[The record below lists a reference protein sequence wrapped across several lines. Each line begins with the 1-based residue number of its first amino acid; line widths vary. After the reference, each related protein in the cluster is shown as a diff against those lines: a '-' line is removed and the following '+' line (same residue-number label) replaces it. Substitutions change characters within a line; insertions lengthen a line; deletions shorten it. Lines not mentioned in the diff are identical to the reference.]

1 MKLTTDDANLN
12 YTATVVRVK
21 HINELEGLDNLVG
34 VPVLGAQALT
44 TRDVVING
52 LYLVFTSEIQLSEEY
67 ASGNNLY
74 RHSDRNAD
82 KDVKGYLED
91 NRRVR
96 AIRLRGH
103 RSDALIMPLSSL
115 GVLGIPDSDLAELK
129 EGDTFDSINDILVCN
144 KFVRRNNSRV
154 GIPNQTPWTR
164 VEKRYFPEH
173 FDTPNAFRVMN
184 AIRGQLTVV
193 TQKLHGTSVRIGHV
207 NVPRKLKWWEK
218 LANRVGIKVNDRE
231 WAYVY
236 GSRRTIKDPDGDP
249 GFYGTDLYTQIGR
262 LEVEGLLPRGYVV
275 YGEIVGYVPGT
286 STPIQEGFTYGYHPG
301 GAGLYVYRVAHISD
315 DGVSV
320 DLSWEQ
326 VKEFCRNNGMKTV
339 PELMNGYFIFDEDD
353 IAPWLDTNFA
363 RDIGYVSALPV
374 DDVDEGVCFR
384 VDGLTPTIVK
394 AKSPKFLQHETKML
408 DQEVLDIEEEGFVD
422 ESTVSE

>member
-1 MKLTTDDANLN
+1 MLSTNDANLN

-21 HINELEGLDNLVG
+21 YFVDLEGLDNLVG

-44 TRDVVING
+44 TKDVVING
-52 LYLVFTSEIQLSEEY
+52 LYLVFTSETQLSDEY
-67 ASGNNLY
+67 AAGNNLY

-103 RSDALIMPLSSL
+103 RSDALLMPLDSL
-115 GVLGIPDSDLAELK
+115 RVLGITDSQLAELK
-129 EGDTFDSINDILVCN
+129 EGDTFDSIDGVLVCN
-144 KFVRRNNSRV
+144 KFVRRTHTQSV
-154 GIPNQTPWTR
+154 ATVKPWTR

-173 FDTPNAFRVMN
+173 FDTANAFRVMN
-184 AIRGQLTVV
+184 VIKGQLTVV
-193 TQKLHGTSVRIGHV
+193 TQKLHGTSVRVGHV

-218 LANRVGIKVNDRE
+218 LARKVGINVNDRE

-236 GSRRTIKDPDGDP
+236 GSRRTIKDPDGEP
-249 GFYGTDLYTQIGR
+249 GFYGTDLYTQIGQ

-315 DGVSV
+315 DGISV

-326 VKEFCRNNGMKTV
+326 VKEFCRVNGLKTV
-339 PELMNGYFIFDEDD
+339 PELMNGYFVFDEDD
-353 IAPWLDTNFA
+353 IGPWLDTNFR
-363 RDIGYVSALPV
+363 RDIGYENALPV

-384 VDGLTPTIVK
+384 IEGLTPTIVK

-422 ESTVSE
+422 DSSVQE